1 MFGCCEKAL
10 ISASLLAASLC
21 CAAPA
26 SAQSAEE
33 MDILQMIYR
42 DKDLVVTATRSA
54 KPVSQVAENVT
65 VITAEEIEAINA
77 HTLTDVLYHVTGVQI
92 DIQGGPGSITNAYV
106 QGSDPRHVQV
116 MVDGVSLNNLADN
129 FADIGAFP
137 VQQIER
143 VEIVKG
149 PASSAWGSALGG
161 VINIITKSAD
171 PKRSFG
177 GTVSASIGERG
188 TGDFRAAA
196 SGTAGRLGYYL
207 YGGGLTSDGLTR
219 NTLADA
225 GNFYGKLQLHASE
238 QLQLQ
243 YTLGY
248 TRGSRGAGEASAF
261 DLSFKNNV
269 EYLFSTLALNYT
281 ITDHLELNL
290 SGRSLKQHAN
300 FLSTQLSTG
309 LEQES
314 NSDETTI
321 GGSAKLNWRSGMHN
335 LMVGADYDDG
345 ELESEAIKDGKQ
357 DREKWA
363 LFANDTM
370 TLGDFSLTPGIRYD
384 QTGTNGDFLSP
395 SLGVTYVPVEHTILR
410 AYVARGFNIP
420 SLGSTFGAGEVFFS
434 VANPDLKVEK
444 VWSYAVGIESSVLKY
459 LWGKATGFSHD
470 IRDVIATEQRADG
483 TFMSVNSGKQ
493 RRQGVELELKTL
505 PLFNTSLL
513 AGYTFV
519 DAEDRET
526 GERIADIPRYTYDVG
541 LDYNDN
547 DSFKGAL
554 RGHYI
559 WWNASAEQNGRYN
572 AMIWDLNLTRKVVSK
587 GRMAVEAFFTARN
600 IFNGSQYLNGFFTN
614 PGRWFEGGLRV
625 KF

>member
-1 MFGCCEKAL
+1 MFGCFGKAAVC
-10 ISASLLAASLC
+10 ASLLTAPLC
-21 CAAPA
+21 WAVSA

-42 DKDLVVTATRSA
+42 DKDLVVTPTRSA
-54 KPVSQVAENVT
+54 KPVSQVAENIT

-77 HTLTDVLYHVTGVQI
+77 HTLTDVLFHVTGVQI
-92 DIQGGPGSITNAYV
+92 DIQGGPGSITNAYI

-129 FADIGAFP
+129 FADIGALP
-137 VQQIER
+137 VQQMER
-143 VEIVKG
+143 IEIVKG

-161 VINIITKSAD
+161 IINIITKSAD

-219 NTLADA
+219 NTPADA
-225 GNFYGKLQLHASE
+225 GSFYGKLQMQASE

-248 TRGSRGAGEASAF
+248 TKGSRGIGDIP
-261 DLSFKNNV
+261 DLSFRNDV
-269 EYLFSTLALNYT
+269 EYLFSTLALNHT

-290 SGRSLKQHAN
+290 SGRISKQHAS

-309 LEQES
+309 LEQE
-314 NSDETTI
+314 NGADDTTI

-335 LMVGADYDDG
+335 LLVGADYDDG
-345 ELESEAIKDGKQ
+345 ELESDAIKDGKQ
-357 DREKWA
+357 DRQKWA
-363 LFANDTM
+363 LFANDTV
-370 TLGDFSLTPGIRYD
+370 TLGDFSFTPGIRYD

-420 SLGSTFGAGEVFFS
+420 SLGSTFSDGFFS
-434 VANPDLKVEK
+434 VANPDLTVEK
-444 VWSYAVGIESSVLKY
+444 VWSYSVGIESSVLKY
-459 LWGKATGFSHD
+459 LWGKATAFSHD

-483 TFMSVNSGKQ
+483 TFISVNSGKQ
-493 RRQGVELELKTL
+493 RRQGVELELRTL

-513 AGYTFV
+513 AGYAFV
-519 DAEDRET
+519 DAEDRQT
-526 GERIADIPRYTYDVG
+526 GDRIADIPRYTYDVG

-547 DSFKGAL
+547 DALKGAL

-559 WWNASAEQNGRYN
+559 WWNASVEQNGRYT
-572 AMIWDLNLTRKVVSK
+572 AMIWDLNLTRKIVSK